1 MSLRDILAGI
11 GPRVVPRGR
20 QADGGRHVDDG
31 RMVDGWRCCESAS
44 CATGGLHGGQV
55 APGFAPVVSLSVCGV
70 TVQLHCDRY
79 ADLVPLGLG
88 GICLS
93 CDWCVA

>member
-55 APGFAPVVSLSVCGV
+55 APGFCPCRLA
-70 TVQLHCDRY
+70 
-79 ADLVPLGLG
+79 
-88 GICLS
+88 ICLR
-93 CDWCVA
+93 CDWRVWYVMVES